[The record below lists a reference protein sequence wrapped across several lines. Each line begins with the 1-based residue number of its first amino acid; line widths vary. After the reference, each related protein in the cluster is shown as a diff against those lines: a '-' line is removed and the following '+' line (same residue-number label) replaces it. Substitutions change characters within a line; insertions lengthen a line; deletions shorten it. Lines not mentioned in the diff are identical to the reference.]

1 MLSIRQFRQL
11 NWEMHKFFRFLYLN
25 TYSFF
30 LLFCGIITVLIP
42 LFKVS
47 KPLIIPQV
55 LIALLFIKQAAQ
67 LFSTWKDKKIK
78 YEILIGKNKNG
89 FRPDSFKIF
98 MQAPCGRLLA
108 KAVLKDLGLK
118 QEYKNL
124 LVYREPLSVSIK
136 NGCISQET
144 KIYINEDFK

>member
-1 MLSIRQFRQL
+1 M
-11 NWEMHKFFRFLYLN
+11 
-25 TYSFF
+25 
-30 LLFCGIITVLIP
+30 IP

-89 FRPDSFKIF
+89 FRSDSFKIF
-98 MQAPCGRLLA
+98 MQAPCGRLLV

>member
-1 MLSIRQFRQL
+1 M
-11 NWEMHKFFRFLYLN
+11 
-25 TYSFF
+25 
-30 LLFCGIITVLIP
+30 IP

-89 FRPDSFKIF
+89 FRLDSFKIF
-98 MQAPCGRLLA
+98 MQAPCGRLLV
-108 KAVLKDLGLK
+108 KAVLKDLGLTARYS
-118 QEYKNL
+118 EL
-124 LVYREPLSVSIK
+124 LVYKESFPGSVK
-136 NGCISQET
+136 NGCVNQEA
-144 KIYINEDFK
+144 KIYINEDF